1 MKKINKSLITKS
13 LFITSTSLVLVPYF
27 GSQLSISLNNQITTK
42 DNLVQNN
49 TISINNTH
57 THTHTDRHT
66 DRQTTEERY

>member
-27 GSQLSISLNNQITTK
+27 GSQLSISLNNQITIK

-49 TISINNTH
+49 AININNTH
-57 THTHTDRHT
+57 TQT
-66 DRQTTEERY
+66 DRQTDRREILMTI

>member
-1 MKKINKSLITKS
+1 MKKINNSLITKS

-49 TISINNTH
+49 AISINNTH
-57 THTHTDRHT
+57 THTQTDNRREILMT
-66 DRQTTEERY
+66 I

>member
-1 MKKINKSLITKS
+1 MKKINNSLITKS

-49 TISINNTH
+49 AISINNTH
-57 THTHTDRHT
+57 THTHRQTDRREILMT
-66 DRQTTEERY
+66 I

>member
-13 LFITSTSLVLVPYF
+13 LFITSTSLVFVPYF

-49 TISINNTH
+49 AISINNTH
-57 THTHTDRHT
+57 THTHTQTDRH
-66 DRQTTEERY
+66 TTEERY

>member
-1 MKKINKSLITKS
+1 MKKINNSLITKS

-49 TISINNTH
+49 AISINNTH
-57 THTHTDRHT
+57 THRE
-66 DRQTTEERY
+66 RERETEERY